1 MQIRT
6 ETFVMFFNRTV
17 TLLLAL
23 GCGRLAAASEITPS
37 KSSGPEMA
45 GGKVMYKHWIL
56 SLLTAV
62 MIAASTPAYAKQYEV
77 GGCNPTL
84 PQYPTIQLAVLS
96 VPPGSTIL
104 VCPGTYFE
112 QVMISQPLTLKGAD
126 VNNQDRPIIAAP
138 PNGLAINVTS
148 ITGAQVAAQ
157 VLVENVTPPGNVV
170 LTGITV
176 DGSIAEV
183 QGCSATAFLAGI
195 FYASGTSGTIN
206 DMTTRDQKLPSCG
219 YGIWVENGA
228 GPNQSITVENNSVHD
243 ASWVGILAQS
253 NQTPPTLTA
262 TIKGNFVNG
271 LVYNQT
277 SDIQVFGITGTVTGN
292 VVTGGLVGITNAGT
306 DASPVTIS
314 GNDVADISI
323 GVGMSF
329 GDGSTVTSNKVSN
342 VYTAFLFGG
351 SGVSPGPTVTG
362 NTTQN
367 TTYVINYNCIPNV
380 TVKSNTFNDSEF
392 GFLQIPTANSGLGV
406 NTIDNI
412 DTVQT
417 SSCP

>member
-1 MQIRT
+1 
-6 ETFVMFFNRTV
+6 
-17 TLLLAL
+17 
-23 GCGRLAAASEITPS
+23 
-37 KSSGPEMA
+37 
-45 GGKVMYKHWIL
+45 MYKHRIL
-56 SLLTAV
+56 LLLMAAT
-62 MIAASTPAYAKQYEV
+62 MIASRPAQAKSYEV
-77 GGCNPTL
+77 GGCNPSL
-84 PQYPTIQLAVLS
+84 PQFPTIQMAVSS
-96 VPPGSTIL
+96 VPPESTIL

-112 QVMISQPLTLKGAD
+112 QVIISQPLTLKGAD
-126 VNNQDRPIIAAP
+126 INNLDRPVIAAP

-176 DGSIAEV
+176 DGSLAEV
-183 QGCSATAFLAGI
+183 PLSCPPAALAGI
-195 FYASGTSGTIN
+195 FYASGSSGTIN
-206 DMTTRDQKLPSCG
+206 DMTTRDQKLASCG
-219 YGIWVENGA
+219 YGIWLENGA
-228 GPNQSITVENNSVHD
+228 GPNQTITVENNSVHD
-243 ASWVGILAQS
+243 MSSAGILAQS

-262 TIKGNFVNG
+262 TIQGNFVNS
-271 LVYNQT
+271 LNYNQT
-277 SDIQVFGITGTVTGN
+277 TDIEVFGILGAITGN

-314 GNDVADISI
+314 ENAVAGISI

-329 GDGSTVTSNKVSN
+329 GDGSKVTSNKISN
-342 VYTAFLFGG
+342 VYTAFFFGG
-351 SGVSPGPTVTG
+351 SGVSPGPTVTA

-392 GFLQIPTANSGLGV
+392 GFLQIPPENSGLGV
-406 NTIDNI
+406 NAIDNI

>member
-1 MQIRT
+1 
-6 ETFVMFFNRTV
+6 
-17 TLLLAL
+17 
-23 GCGRLAAASEITPS
+23 
-37 KSSGPEMA
+37 
-45 GGKVMYKHWIL
+45 MYKHWIL

-62 MIAASTPAYAKQYEV
+62 TIAASTPAHAKQYEV

-84 PQYPTIQLAVLS
+84 PQFPTIQLAVLS

-148 ITGAQVAAQ
+148 ITGTQVAAQ

-176 DGSIAEV
+176 DGSLAEV
-183 QGCSATAFLAGI
+183 PLSCPPAALAGI
-195 FYASGTSGTIN
+195 FYASGSSGTIS
-206 DMTTRDQKLPSCG
+206 DMTTRYQQLPSCG

-277 SDIQVFGITGTVTGN
+277 HDIYVGGIRGTITGN
-292 VVTGGLVGITNAGT
+292 VVTGGFAGITNSGT

-323 GVGMSF
+323 GVGMAF
-329 GDGSTVTSNKVSN
+329 GDGSTVTSNKISD

-380 TVKSNTFNDSEF
+380 TVKSNVFNDSEF
-392 GFLQIPTANSGLGV
+392 GFLEIPPANSGLGV

-417 SSCP
+417 STCP